1 MGDEGGSMKTEIG
14 VVNNR
19 ITKEPP
25 LRVGS
30 ENLFKGSKEVVIT
43 HGKEEYR
50 LHITKNDKLILT
62 K

>member
-1 MGDEGGSMKTEIG
+1 MKTEIG